1 MKSMEKSFGHLEYEG
16 KKQKTGREQLLKRM
30 DVLIPRGDR
39 VEEIRPYYPQAGKGG
54 VTYPLES
61 MLRVHCVQL
70 FYKLNDPAMEDM
82 LHGAQSVRR
91 FTGIPSGKH
100 RETPFWLSPGF
111 SKALL

>member
-1 MKSMEKSFGHLEYEG
+1 MKSMEKSFGDLEYEG
-16 KKQKTGREQLLKRM
+16 KKQKTGREQF
-30 DVLIPRGDR
+30 PWGDR

-100 RETPFWLSPGF
+100 WETPFWLSPGF
-111 SKALL
+111 